1 MNPNVA
7 SINDFFTN
15 TLTSVQLQKLHVF
28 FKQNESVISFLPIT
42 PASQAADCDLP
53 ADIHFHFPSL
63 CV

>member
-28 FKQNESVISFLPIT
+28 FKQNESVISLLPIT
-42 PASQAADCDLP
+42 PASQGANCDLP
-53 ADIHFHFPSL
+53 PDIHFHFPPL